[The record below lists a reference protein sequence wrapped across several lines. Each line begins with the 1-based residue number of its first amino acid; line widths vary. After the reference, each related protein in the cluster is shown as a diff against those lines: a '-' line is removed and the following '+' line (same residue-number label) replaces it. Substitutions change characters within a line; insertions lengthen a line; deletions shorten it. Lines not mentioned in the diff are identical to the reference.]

1 MKRRFTVALFVLL
14 LAFALVFT
22 GCAKKE
28 EAKPAP
34 AAAAPA
40 PAPAVAAK
48 AAVDK
53 DAVLMAAAKDYFAQL
68 ATGNNLINA
77 ADLKKMLA
85 DNPDALF
92 LVDIRRAADF
102 EAGHIE
108 GAYHSE
114 WADLGKVLE
123 KIPTNR
129 QVVVICYSG
138 QTAGQALGALKL
150 AGFNAKSL
158 LSGMNAWKDEP
169 TVTGMNALSSRNNV
183 SSPKGEEQEIL
194 WEAVRGY
201 FASVGKDGNKLIKSQ
216 DLYDALEANPK
227 AFKVIDIRGEKDF
240 NEGHVIGSSHT
251 AWAQFGSILSELN
264 KKDKIVIVCF
274 SGQTAG
280 QTVGVLRT
288 IGFDAYSQLGGINN
302 GWKPA
307 GLPLEK

>member
-1 MKRRFTVALFVLL
+1 MKRRFIVALFVLL

-77 ADLKKMLA
+77 ADLKQMLS

-92 LVDIRRAADF
+92 LVDIRKAADF

-114 WADLGKVLE
+114 WADLGKVME

-129 QVVVICYSG
+129 QVVIICYSG

-158 LSGMNAWKDEP
+158 LSGMGAWKDEP
-169 TVTGMNALSSRNNV
+169 TVTGMNALSARNNV
-183 SSPKGEEQEIL
+183 SSPRVKS
-194 WEAVRGY
+194 RR
-201 FASVGKDGNKLIKSQ
+201 SSGKPRRPTSLPS
-216 DLYDALEANPK
+216 ARMETSSSNPRISMMP
-227 AFKVIDIRGEKDF
+227 FR
-240 NEGHVIGSSHT
+240 
-251 AWAQFGSILSELN
+251 
-264 KKDKIVIVCF
+264 
-274 SGQTAG
+274 QT
-280 QTVGVLRT
+280 R
-288 IGFDAYSQLGGINN
+288 
-302 GWKPA
+302 KPSR
-307 GLPLEK
+307 

>member
-22 GCAKKE
+22 AAPRRKK
-28 EAKPAP
+28 KRHS
-34 AAAAPA
+34 AAAPA

-77 ADLKKMLA
+77 ADLKQMLT

-240 NEGHVIGSSHT
+240 NEGHVIGSGPPGAVRIDSFR
-251 AWAQFGSILSELN
+251 AQQEG
-264 KKDKIVIVCF
+264 
-274 SGQTAG
+274 
-280 QTVGVLRT
+280 
-288 IGFDAYSQLGGINN
+288 
-302 GWKPA
+302 
-307 GLPLEK
+307 